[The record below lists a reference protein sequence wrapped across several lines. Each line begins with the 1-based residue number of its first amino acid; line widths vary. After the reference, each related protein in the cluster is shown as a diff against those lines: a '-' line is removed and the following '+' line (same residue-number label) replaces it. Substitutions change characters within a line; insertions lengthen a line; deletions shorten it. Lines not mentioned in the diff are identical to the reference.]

1 MEQLFTQEQLPMA
14 YPLIKIQITQGG
26 EEIFEGSPP
35 EDVKEKVQQLV
46 EEKLGKCPELVCE
59 YEDIEESILLIQ
71 DKTAEETKQIF
82 SNLQEE
88 GKMEYFIYVEQDAYY
103 DDIFNKEDIKMFK
116 NLGLTDIE
124 EEATAALKSLLG
136 IEFNLVIN
144 GAILPLSNTEEHMK
158 DSFDEAKQEIKIQVV
173 QDEKVIIEPNSP
185 EVIEN
190 EIYEMLGAKIGSYP
204 KLDSECERI
213 AEFIVSVKGKS
224 ALEIKEA
231 YSKLVAEEAKI
242 KDPENGYY
250 LKTGYY
256 IYVME
261 ETYNLWEGIYSKE
274 DIEHYDKLSLTNE
287 WRQNTEAL
295 MKLLNIEFQLVL
307 DDVILPLAI

>member
-1 MEQLFTQEQLPMA
+1 MEQSFTQEQLSKA
-14 YPLIKIQITQGG
+14 YRLIKIQITQDGK
-26 EEIFEGSPP
+26 EIFEGSAP
-35 EDVKEKVQQLV
+35 EDAKEKVQQLI
-46 EEKLGKCPELVCE
+46 EEKLGKCPDLVCE
-59 YEDIEESILLIQ
+59 YENIKEFILLVL
-71 DKTAEETKQIF
+71 DKTAEETIQIF
-82 SNLQEE
+82 NDLQEE
-88 GKMEYFIYVEQDAYY
+88 GNIEYFIYVEQDAYD
-103 DDIFNKEDIKMFK
+103 DDIFNVEDIEKFK

-124 EEATAALKSLLG
+124 DETTAALKSMLD

-144 GAILPLSNTEEHMK
+144 GAILPLSYTKELMK
-158 DSFDEAKQEIKIQVV
+158 DSIDVANQEIKIQVV

-231 YSKLVAEEAKI
+231 YSKLVAKEAKI

-261 ETYNLWEGIYSKE
+261 DTYDLEEGVYSEKDLE
-274 DIEHYDKLSLTNE
+274 LYDKVGLTNE
-287 WRQNTEAL
+287 WRQNTKAL